1 MCSSE
6 VIRQA
11 TSGGGDGAGS
21 GVSGTSA
28 ASAMIDPNAFTG
40 KSRVQDL
47 THVTTAEFPVFP
59 SDRPFEARS
68 VRTLERH
75 GYSLQELSLS
85 EHTGTHLDAPAHF
98 FADGETAENLPL
110 AQLIVPL
117 VVISLVHRVASDH
130 DARLTP
136 DDVLRWEERH
146 GRIPEGAVV
155 AMHSGWEERHREPA
169 RYLNMDSAGVMHT
182 PGFGGEAAELLVH
195 DRSIAGLA
203 TDTLSLDIG
212 ASTDYEAHV
221 VLLGAGRYGLENVAN
236 LGLVPPVGAM
246 LIVGGPKHSRAT
258 GGPAR
263 LIAFY

>member
-1 MCSSE
+1 MCSRE

-11 TSGGGDGAGS
+11 TPSTGVERGS
-21 GVSGTSA
+21 GAAPGSA
-28 ASAMIDPNAFTG
+28 EIDPNAFTG
-40 KSRVQDL
+40 KRRVQDL

-59 SDRPFEARS
+59 GDRSFEARR

-75 GYSLQELSLS
+75 GYLLQELSLS

-98 FADGETAENLPL
+98 FAEGETAENLPL
-110 AQLIVPL
+110 GQLIAPL
-117 VVISLVHRVASDH
+117 VVISIADRVARDH
-130 DARLTP
+130 DARLVP

-146 GRIPEGAVV
+146 GRIPEAAVV
-155 AMHSGWEERHREPA
+155 ALHSGWEERHREPA

-182 PGFGGEAAELLVH
+182 PGFGGDAAEFLVRE
-195 DRSIAGLA
+195 RSVAALA

-221 VLLGAGRYGLENVAN
+221 VLLGAGKYGLENVAN
-236 LGLVPPVGAM
+236 LALVPPGGAM
-246 LIVGGPKHSRAT
+246 LVVGGPKHVGAT

-263 LIAFY
+263 LIAFH